1 MIPRVRILNVGE
13 KLGDAELLWLR
24 MLQCIPGISAAKAA
38 AVAESFPSL
47 GSLLKAYEGCC
58 DEAARIALLE
68 VGDERGF
75 EVQDKFGGS
84 SRQRQLSRKVYE
96 WVTMENGSLL
106 L

>member
-1 MIPRVRILNVGE
+1 MIPRIRILNVGDQ
-13 KLGDAELLWLR
+13 LGDAELLWLR

-47 GSLLKAYEGCC
+47 GALLKAYEGCS

-68 VGDERGF
+68 VGEKEGL
-75 EVQDKFGGS
+75 EIQDKFGGS

-96 WVTMENGSLL
+96 WVTMENSSLL

>member
-1 MIPRVRILNVGE
+1 MIPRIRVLNVGDT
-13 KLGDAELLWLR
+13 LGDAEVLWLR

-47 GSLLKAYEGCC
+47 GSLLKAYEGCA
-58 DEAARIALLE
+58 DETARIALLE
-68 VGDERGF
+68 VGNERRDEI
-75 EVQDKFGGS
+75 QDKFGGS

-96 WVTMENGSLL
+96 WVTKENGSLL

>member
-1 MIPRVRILNVGE
+1 MIPRIRVLNVGDT
-13 KLGDAELLWLR
+13 LGDAEVLWLR

-38 AVAESFPSL
+38 AVAESCTSL
-47 GSLLKAYEGCC
+47 GSLLKAYEGCA

-68 VGDERGF
+68 VGNERRDEI
-75 EVQDKFGGS
+75 QDKFGGS

-96 WVTMENGSLL
+96 WVTKENGSLL

>member
-1 MIPRVRILNVGE
+1 MIPRIRVLNVGDT
-13 KLGDAELLWLR
+13 LGDAEVLWLR

-38 AVAESFPSL
+38 AVAESFP
-47 GSLLKAYEGCC
+47 LLKAYEGCA

-68 VGDERGF
+68 VGNERKDEI
-75 EVQDKFGGS
+75 QDKFGGS

-96 WVTMENGSLL
+96 WVTKENGSLL